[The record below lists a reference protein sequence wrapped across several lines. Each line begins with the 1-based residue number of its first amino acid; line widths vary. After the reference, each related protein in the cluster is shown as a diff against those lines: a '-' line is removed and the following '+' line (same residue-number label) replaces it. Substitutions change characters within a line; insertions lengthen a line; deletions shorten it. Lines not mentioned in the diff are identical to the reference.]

1 MLALP
6 ELHCEFNRTPNVP
19 YLDIKAA
26 FDSVDRRALWKAL
39 RSTGLPDDQFTPNVS
54 VQFCLGH
61 GPSAVKTRLSAPVS
75 LYCVTIYDFRFYG
88 ICHRSRKSKFGA
100 ITSATWCPLTTL
112 PSSWNPPSMLSAA
125 YPVSM
130 RHHSHLTFESCDE
143 KPSLKTVAPVLNHRQ
158 HWSVKASRHLIVSL
172 ALEAFSPQTVT
183 VVQRVTNRR
192 TLYRYD
198 VLSRVFVV

>member
-1 MLALP
+1 MYHLMRCLCRHIGLDHASKSTGKLQVFLQLLYCNLIRKSVARPQRVLDAIRRSEQSSFIAAPSSTHAMLALP

-39 RSTGLPDDQFTPNVS
+39 RSIGLPDDQFTPNVS

-61 GPSAVKTRLSAPVS
+61 GLSAVKTRLSARVS
-75 LYCVTIYDFRFYG
+75 LYCVIIYDFRFYG

-100 ITSATWCPLTTL
+100 ITSATWCTLTTL
-112 PSSWNPPSMLSAA
+112 PSSLNPPPMLSAA

-130 RHHSHLTFESCDE
+130 
-143 KPSLKTVAPVLNHRQ
+143 
-158 HWSVKASRHLIVSL
+158 
-172 ALEAFSPQTVT
+172 
-183 VVQRVTNRR
+183 
-192 TLYRYD
+192 
-198 VLSRVFVV
+198 